1 MGQVCRGQKGE
12 GASGGG
18 GDVHP
23 TEWVSGPRS
32 RTQEN
37 PPVSQWDFVRKEQG
51 AAGPGKRGPP

>member
-37 PPVSQWDFVRKEQG
+37 PPVSQWDFVRKAQG
-51 AAGPGKRGPP
+51 AAGRGKRGPP